1 MINTETKEP
10 TTKIPMTVIK
20 VIPQTREQK
29 RKAKRETTTIV
40 RTLLPVDTMFNRAIL
55 ADTTEKTEEV
65 TYEDLY
71 KIFLDLW
78 NKRLDD
84 LKRKHFDI
92 IVPNVRY
99 FSDNYAPKSINA

>member
-1 MINTETKEP
+1 MNLIEQAEP
-10 TTKIPMTVIK
+10 GKKVPMTV
-20 VIPQTREQK
+20 VISIPRTRAQK
-29 RKAKRETTTIV
+29 RQAKRETTTIV

-55 ADTTEKTEEV
+55 ADTTEKTEEI

-71 KIFLDLW
+71 RIFLNLW

-99 FSDNYAPKSINA
+99 FSDSYAPKNQNA

>member
-1 MINTETKEP
+1 MNLIEQAEPGKKVPMTIMRAIP
-10 TTKIPMTVIK
+10 TT
-20 VIPQTREQK
+20 RGQK

-71 KIFLDLW
+71 KIFLGLW